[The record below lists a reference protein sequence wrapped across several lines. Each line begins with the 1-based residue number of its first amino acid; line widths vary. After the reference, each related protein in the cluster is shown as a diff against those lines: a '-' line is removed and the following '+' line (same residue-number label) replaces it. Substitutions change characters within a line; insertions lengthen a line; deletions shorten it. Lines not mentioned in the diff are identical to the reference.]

1 MTYTYSTQFG
11 DGIYLAPCLQR
22 LCWEIAHH
30 PEFSQLTNLGE
41 IGDTS
46 HQSQGYSSDHNPF
59 IIHQTRGGR
68 VRRLVRAID
77 LGGDPKVLL
86 RLRHHLNM
94 MYATGDKR
102 LWEYGYMK
110 GPDDKI
116 TSWVSPPAGRIELH
130 VDSGDEGHLHI
141 SVTQADG
148 YHPSPNGW
156 VRALAYR
163 RDWGLVPGKR
173 IRSRIDNHRARR
185 NPITRASRPERHN
198 PTRSTV

>member
-1 MTYTYSTQFG
+1 MYTYSTQFG
-11 DGIYLAPCLQR
+11 EGIFLAPCLQR

-41 IGDTS
+41 IGDAN
-46 HQSQGYSSDHNPF
+46 HQSQGVASDHNPF
-59 IIHQTRGGR
+59 IVHRTRGGKT
-68 VRRLVRAID
+68 RRLVRAID

-94 MYATGDKR
+94 MYAAGDNR
-102 LWEYGYMK
+102 LWEFGYMK

-116 TSWVSPPAGRIELH
+116 TSWNSPPPHRILLH

-148 YHPSPNGW
+148 YHPSSRGW
-156 VRALAYR
+156 VHPLASR
-163 RDWGLVPGKR
+163 RDWGLVPRHR
-173 IRSRIDNHRARR
+173 IRSRIDNHRARQ
-185 NPITRASRPERHN
+185 NPTTRATRPEHHN
-198 PTRSTV
+198 PRRAA